1 MRPGER
7 LFRELDNID
16 TRYIEE
22 GFTNMKSNKKYKI
35 GIAAGILA
43 VVIALPNVSP
53 AFAKTLSEVP
63 LIGKIFEVVT
73 IIDTEEK
80 SGDAEVDIAIPKID
94 NEMENPSV
102 EVVNDMMEEYS
113 ERLIEQ
119 FYEDVNESRGS
130 LDVDYEVVTNSE
142 TWFTIVIESVE
153 IQASGYERKHYYNI
167 DKKSGEYILFSGLFT
182 DFIKSKDIINENI
195 ISQMRA
201 KMEDEDLTYF
211 IKKVDNSGFESV
223 SENQNYYFNESN
235 ELVVSFD
242 EYEVAPGYM
251 GVVEFVIPSDLIE

>member
-1 MRPGER
+1 MRQGER
-7 LFRELDNID
+7 LFRELENID

-22 GFTNMKSNKKYKI
+22 GYTKMKSKKKFKI
-35 GIAAGILA
+35 SVAAGILA
-43 VVIALPNVSP
+43 VVIVLPNVSP
-53 AFAKTLSEVP
+53 AFAKTLSEIP

-80 SGDAEVDIAIPKID
+80 RGNTEVDIAIPKID

-102 EVVNDMMEEYS
+102 EAVNDMMEEYS

-119 FYEDVNESRGS
+119 FYEDVNETRGS
-130 LDVDYEVVTNSE
+130 LDVDYEIVTNSD

-167 DKKSGEYILFSGLFT
+167 DKESGEYTLFSGLFT
-182 DFIKSKDIINENI
+182 DFQKSKKLINENI
-195 ISQMRA
+195 VSQMRA

-211 IKKVDNSGFESV
+211 IKEVDNSGFESV

-235 ELVVSFD
+235 DLVVSFD

-251 GVVEFVIPSDLIE
+251 GVVEFIIPSEIIE